1 MRPETGIE
9 SAEVSSRDRF
19 TMILLGKWWRKTR
32 KLYGQIVVSQEYVQG
47 YYRGFRKDRMMIS
60 SFEISFWEQSGEYGG
75 KDLKLGKYFRGLHV
89 GTWQD
94 CLLRTLSL
102 RQVFFAVPIL
112 FSEGGL
118 DDSIKLFTEYWF
130 RCLKLAKYLNP
141 TSREKRKNLNG
152 KEGLLLVD
160 IMPSIFLF
168 SNNRSVA

>member
-1 MRPETGIE
+1 MTSIWPSSLRLYSDMRPETGIE

-102 RQVFFAVPIL
+102 RQVFFAVPIY
-112 FSEGGL
+112 S
-118 DDSIKLFTEYWF
+118 
-130 RCLKLAKYLNP
+130 AKESWMTQLSSSQNIDFAAWNWQNIWIQP
-141 TSREKRKNLNG
+141 LEKNG
-152 KEGLLLVD
+152 RIWMGKKD
-160 IMPSIFLF
+160 CY
-168 SNNRSVA
+168 